1 MRFVVVS
8 TVPDE
13 GAAEVAREALGDRGI
28 EVELRRQ
35 GMQNPYVPSAVSA
48 HVYEVRVPEEQ
59 AEAAEAVLEHLH
71 AELEQALIAQAGA
84 AADEHEAEAE
94 DAPAPT
100 PRRFGAA
107 QTLYF
112 GLIFA
117 AVLLI
122 ALYVYWEGR

>member
-1 MRFVVVS
+1 MRFVVVI

-13 GAAEVAREALGDRGI
+13 GAAQVASEALRDRGI

-35 GMQNPYVPSAVSA
+35 GMQNPYVPSGAAA
-48 HVYEVRVPEEQ
+48 HLYEVRVPEDKVQ
-59 AEAAEAVLEHLH
+59 AAEAALAHLEV
-71 AELEQALIAQAGA
+71 ELEQALIAQAGA
-84 AADEHEAEAE
+84 AADEQEADE
-94 DAPAPT
+94 PAPE

-117 AVLLI
+117 GVLLI